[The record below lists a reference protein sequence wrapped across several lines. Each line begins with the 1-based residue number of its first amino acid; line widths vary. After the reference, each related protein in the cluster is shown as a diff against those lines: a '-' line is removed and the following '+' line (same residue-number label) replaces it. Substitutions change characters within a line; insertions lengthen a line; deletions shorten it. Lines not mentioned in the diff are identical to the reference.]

1 MEFAREAARLGISA
15 TLTVRQLRRWEREA
29 PPPLPHPAQQA
40 VLEAIF
46 GVPLAEMGFIVPTH
60 RRCRALCVGHDEEV
74 KRRDFVA
81 GSGGMAVGALLTD
94 MPVGR
99 IGMADVRRLR
109 AILAELYEVDHRQ
122 GGIPAQ
128 ARARE
133 LRRKVSHALTAG
145 ACTGQVSH
153 ALQVMACELA
163 CHRAWFAYDGGYG
176 RRLEQARAACA
187 EAMTAAQLVDSPL
200 LQVRALNSLALIAAE
215 AGRGWEARSA
225 VERAYSLAR
234 TAGAGAT
241 VHLVIAL
248 REANAANHVGELTT
262 ARRALSRAMAF
273 QARMDGDRDAP
284 RWARFAGQVEID
296 YATAAWHR
304 RAGQP
309 RRALPFL
316 RATVDGIGGGYTRNT
331 AWYRTRLAQTLLD
344 AGAVEEACAEVT
356 GVLDA
361 CGRVSSHRLRR
372 RLHDFAGAAT
382 GTGAAV
388 ARGPVDRIRDT
399 LRDAS

>member
-1 MEFAREAARLGISA
+1 
-15 TLTVRQLRRWEREA
+15 
-29 PPPLPHPAQQA
+29 
-40 VLEAIF
+40 
-46 GVPLAEMGFIVPTH
+46 
-60 RRCRALCVGHDEEV
+60 
-74 KRRDFVA
+74 
-81 GSGGMAVGALLTD
+81 MAVAALLLD
-94 MPVGR
+94 LPDFRV
-99 IGMADVRRLR
+99 GMADVRRLQ
-109 AILAELYEVDHRQ
+109 AGLAQLYEVDHRQ

-128 ARARE
+128 VRARE
-133 LRRKVSHALTAG
+133 LRRQITHALTTG

-153 ALQVMACELA
+153 ALQTMACELA

-176 RRLEQARAACA
+176 RRLDQARAACA
-187 EAMTAAQLVDSPL
+187 EAMAAAQLVDSPL
-200 LQVRALNSLALIAAE
+200 LQVRALNSLALIAVE
-215 AGRGWEARSA
+215 AGHDWEARSA

-234 TAGAGAT
+234 HAGAGAT

-248 REANAANHVGELTT
+248 REANAANRAGELTT

-273 QARMDGDRDAP
+273 QARTDGDRDVP

-304 RAGQP
+304 RAGQS

-316 RATVDGIGGGYTRNT
+316 RAAVDGLGGGYTRNT

-344 AGAVEEACAEVT
+344 VGDVEEACAEVT

-361 CGRVSSHRLRR
+361 CGRVSSRRLRR

-388 ARGPVDRIRDT
+388 ARGPVDRIRDA
-399 LRDAS
+399 LGAPGELPRVRRRP